1 MSGTQISRRGFL
13 KLMGASA
20 TVVVFGSLAGFLSQN
35 NKVKTASAQTTGSWQ
50 VGPDT
55 HTTAIHA
62 ALLSNGKILYVTGS
76 GYYNST
82 ASGPFSAGI
91 VDPETNSVSPLSNQ
105 SSDLFC
111 CCHAQLANG
120 NIVLA
125 GGTLTYNTLSPNGQW
140 LGLKDTYLYDVS
152 SNSISKIQ
160 SMAHGRWYPTLV
172 TLANGKVLCVGGY
185 DEYGVQNRLC
195 EIFDP
200 SSNSWSIQQDP
211 NSTVNYCVGEGEDPA
226 LMPGAGSPCYSK
238 VAPNVL
244 LYPRMHLM
252 PTGLVAVCGQSKTL
266 RTFDPSTGIW
276 KFAGNMNFGASR
288 GYGSSVLLPLQ
299 NTTAEKGK
307 VLVFG
312 GTATADST
320 ATTHAEILTIS
331 GTSLSSRQIAS
342 SKKGRKHPIPV
353 ILPTGKVFVVGGAA
367 FQNDQSTKIMEPE
380 IFDPDTE
387 SWTLLS
393 AMPIGRTYHSSGLL
407 LPDGRVWTGGSTPS
421 LTTRTLTTSYFSP
434 DYVSSA
440 DRPTISGTPTVG
452 DYGASITIP
461 TSDASAIQSVSLVR
475 LGTETHAFNSDQRFL
490 WLQIQ
495 SASSSAVTVAAPIN
509 SNLAPPGYYMIHVL
523 KNGVPSKAKIIKI
536 PGTGTSPGD
545 TVPPTVSITS
555 PEDGDT
561 VSGPSG
567 AVVVNVAGAASDSD
581 SGISKVEIKI
591 GSNPFKD
598 AVPVAANDWSS
609 WTGSDTVATEGTHAI
624 IAKATDG
631 AGNTQQTEIS
641 VTAAFASGGGTFTP
655 VYSVAATNSYGTL
668 STGTTNVV
676 RVGEKLTS
684 ASSLIGNSVKRVTVI
699 VKKAGNPTGPITVV
713 VRKGSDDSVALTFGT
728 IDPASITTSDQNF
741 TLTAP
746 SSHTFAAND
755 KVLVEWAGSGSDID
769 KVMVKRKGDVDGFD
783 GANTYFVAHNGS
795 SYANSSVRDLA
806 GTWEKQT

>member
-1 MSGTQISRRGFL
+1 MTGTRISRRAFL

-20 TVVVFGSLAGFLSQN
+20 TVIVFGSLAGFLSPN
-35 NKVKTASAQTTGSWQ
+35 NRVKTASAQTSGSWQ

-55 HTTAIHA
+55 TTTAIHA

-76 GYYNST
+76 GYYNPT
-82 ASGPFSAGI
+82 ATGPFTAGI
-91 VDPETNSVSPLSNQ
+91 IDPETNSVSSLSNQ

-111 CCHAQLANG
+111 CGHAQLANG
-120 NIVLA
+120 NILLA
-125 GGTLTYNTLSPNGQW
+125 GGTLMYNSLSPNGLW
-140 LGLKDTYLYDVS
+140 LGLKDAYLYDVS
-152 SNSISKIQ
+152 SGSLSKIQ

-172 TLANGKVLCVGGY
+172 TLADGKVLCVGGE
-185 DEYGVQNRLC
+185 DEYGDHNRLC

-200 SSNSWSIQQDP
+200 SSNSWSIKQDP
-211 NSTVNYCVGEGEDPA
+211 NSTVTYCVGAGQDPV
-226 LMPGAGSPCYSK
+226 LMPGAGSPCYDK
-238 VAPNVL
+238 AAANVL

-266 RTFDPSTGIW
+266 RTFDPSTGVW
-276 KFAGNMNFGASR
+276 KFAGNMSFGASR

-299 NTTAEKGK
+299 NTTTEKGK
-307 VLVFG
+307 ILVFG

-320 ATTHAEILTIS
+320 ATTNAEILTIS

-342 SKKGRKHPIPV
+342 SKKGRKHPIPI
-353 ILPTGKVFVVGGAA
+353 ILPTGKILVVGGTT

-421 LTTRTLTTSYFSP
+421 LTSRTLTTSYFSP
-434 DYVSSA
+434 DYVSSSS
-440 DRPTISGTPTVG
+440 RPAISGTPTVG
-452 DYGASITIP
+452 DYGGTITIP
-461 TSDASAIQSVSLVR
+461 TSDASTIQSVSLIR
-475 LGTETHAFNSDQRFL
+475 LGTETHAFNCDQRFI

-495 SASSSAVTVAAPIN
+495 SASSSAVTVAAPLN

-545 TVPPTVSITS
+545 TVPPTISITS
-555 PEDGDT
+555 PQEGDT
-561 VSGPSG
+561 ISGPSG
-567 AVVVNVAGAASDSD
+567 AVVINVAGTASDSG
-581 SGISKVEIKI
+581 SGVSKVEIKV
-591 GSNPFKD
+591 GSNAFKN
-598 AVPVAANDWSS
+598 ATPVAANNWSS
-609 WTGSDTVATEGTHAI
+609 WTASDTVAAEGTYTI

-631 AGNTQQTEIS
+631 AGNTQQTQIS
-641 VTAAFASGGGTFTP
+641 VTVAFASGGGTFTQI
-655 VYSVAATNSYGTL
+655 YSVAATASYGTL
-668 STGTTNVV
+668 STGTTSVI

-684 ASSLIGNSVKRVTVI
+684 ASSLIGNSIKRVTVI
-699 VKKAGNPTGPITVV
+699 VKKAGNPTGPVSVV

-769 KVMVKRKGDVDGFD
+769 KIMVKRKGDTDGFD
-783 GANTYFVAHNGS
+783 GANTYFVAHNGT

-806 GTWEKQT
+806 GTWEKET